1 MKIYSFGD
9 VAYYVK
15 NEIEAITGKYTG
27 RSGNLTTRIGKPIDI
42 KDLDLE
48 SANQLLRKNILD
60 LMHKSEK

>member
-1 MKIYSFGD
+1 MSLAKKTGALIVPF
-9 VAYYVK
+9 
-15 NEIEAITGKYTG
+15 AITGKYIG
-27 RSGNLTTRIGKPIDI
+27 KDGNLTTRIGAPIDI